1 MKRDLS
7 MPDSDVDMD
16 YFMRELIIVG
26 DVDTVL
32 DRLLQLWDE
41 TGPFGTLVMMEFDWV
56 DEDDRQAWLHSTE
69 LFTGELLPRLNAAV
83 GATASVG

>member
-1 MKRDLS
+1 
-7 MPDSDVDMD
+7 MD
-16 YFMRELIIVG
+16 YVMRERSIGG
-26 DVDTVL
+26 DGGTVL

-41 TGPFGTLVMMEFDWV
+41 TGPFGTLVMMEFDWM

-83 GATASVG
+83 GAIAAVG